1 MNTTKKKALI
11 STIYPNHGG
20 GVPTMCKEVAE
31 YLLELNIEPI
41 FAWYEPYT
49 INKNLSSTFFDIL
62 RFKKPLIQKTTLF
75 GYQAY
80 KVGCWLP
87 ELEFT
92 HYLPTKLWKNLLN
105 KTDIHICVGGNVLS
119 ALHYS
124 ILEIPFLTWV
134 ATPFQEDRTDRLKKL
149 KIERRIVSF
158 FTGFVLRYLEKK
170 ILSSDKGKFLSL
182 SKYTQKKLS
191 LIQKKNLKD
200 VLHPSINKKIFFPN
214 KQKIINWN
222 VGFSG
227 RFKDPRKNIDLLLH
241 AISSLK
247 KKGYPIQLTLIG
259 SKKDKKFLDKLKYLD
274 IYDKTTLYEWLST
287 SELASV
293 IKTLDVYVIP
303 SKQEGICIAGL
314 EAMASGCPIISTKCG
329 GPEDFVLNN
338 INGELIDFDNYKLEK
353 AIINICNS
361 REIRNQ
367 YSENGLDT
375 IERYFSK
382 EVNKD
387 IFKKNLNQLIKN
399 I

>member
-1 MNTTKKKALI
+1 
-11 STIYPNHGG
+11 
-20 GVPTMCKEVAE
+20 
-31 YLLELNIEPI
+31 
-41 FAWYEPYT
+41 
-49 INKNLSSTFFDIL
+49 
-62 RFKKPLIQKTTLF
+62 
-75 GYQAY
+75 
-80 KVGCWLP
+80 
-87 ELEFT
+87 
-92 HYLPTKLWKNLLN
+92 
-105 KTDIHICVGGNVLS
+105 
-119 ALHYS
+119 
-124 ILEIPFLTWV
+124 
-134 ATPFQEDRTDRLKKL
+134 
-149 KIERRIVSF
+149 
-158 FTGFVLRYLEKK
+158 
-170 ILSSDKGKFLSL
+170 LSSDKGKFLSL